1 MTKTPLLSV
10 VMITYGH
17 ELYIKKAIEGVLLQ
31 KTGFFFEFIIAND
44 CSPDNS
50 DEIIRKTIASAPDH
64 ILVKYVHH
72 KKNIGVIKNLK
83 YAFDE
88 TTTEFIA
95 FCEGDD
101 YWTDPEKLQTQYDS
115 ISVNEKCGL
124 LYTDVDFFDFS
135 TGKLI
140 QSVYEKT
147 GKTRTRSFEEHLEK
161 KGYLAPPTWI
171 FRKQLLD
178 HCSFEDEVDFTFV
191 LALEAFKNSQVQYLN
206 KVTAVRNF
214 VPNSAT
220 SQENPT
226 KTLHYKKGVFQIQ
239 KRFINKYSV
248 SDELEER
255 IFFDN
260 YIEMYTLAVK
270 TDDKEL
276 LQESN
281 SFFTQKNV
289 PFERILEMAN
299 KIIRLEKL
307 ANNKVNSLYQKL
319 RKYI

>member
-1 MTKTPLLSV
+1 MTKKPLLSV

-17 ELYIKKAIEGVLLQ
+17 ALYIKKAIEGVLSQ
-31 KTGFFFEFIIAND
+31 KTGFCFEFIIAND

-64 ILVKYVHH
+64 ILVKYIHH
-72 KKNIGVIKNLK
+72 KRNIGAIKNLK
-83 YAFDE
+83 NAFDE
-88 TTTEFIA
+88 TTTEYIA

-101 YWTDPEKLQTQYDS
+101 YWTDPEKLQIQYDI

-124 LYTDVDFFDFS
+124 LYTDVDFYDFA
-135 TGKLI
+135 TGKLT

-161 KGYLAPPTWI
+161 KGYLAPPTWM
-171 FRKQLLD
+171 FRKKLLEY
-178 HCSFEDEVDFTFV
+178 CGFENETDFTFI
-191 LALEAFKNSQVQYLN
+191 LALEAFKNSEIHYLN

-220 SQENPT
+220 SEENPE
-226 KTLHYKKGVFQIQ
+226 KTLQYKKGVFEIQ
-239 KRFINKYSV
+239 KRFITKYSV
-248 SDELEER
+248 SRELEER
-255 IFFDN
+255 IYFDN
-260 YIEMYTLAVK
+260 YIEMSTLAVK
-270 TDDKEL
+270 TGDKKL
-276 LQESN
+276 LQEAN
-281 SFFTQKNV
+281 GFFEQKNV

-299 KIIRLEKL
+299 RIIQLEKL
-307 ANNKVNSLYQKL
+307 ANNKVNAVYQKL